1 MHASQRHP
9 CGVLQ
14 SCRRWS
20 VWIVMMTAAICEMW
34 SAPRA
39 KAAEPADPLLK
50 AQLEAGEFAPALA
63 RASQSADRDV
73 WLESIAAAQAQ
84 SGDRSASFSTV
95 SNIVDDRI
103 RSRSLKELANQPVR
117 GARGGGIQPD
127 FNSLIDLIQNTVKP
141 DSWTATGG
149 PGALEK
155 FPGGVFVDA
164 QGVMRRLVKD
174 ETSNRLADLKATAGQ
189 NNGNHQARSKSPLR
203 KVSLPRLEKEVQLR
217 LAAGRPL
224 DEEMRVM
231 AGLQRIEYVMV
242 YPESGDL
249 VIAGP
254 AEDWTVDF
262 EGRVVGHENG
272 HPTLRLE
279 DLVVVMRHMMSS
291 PDARFGCSIT
301 PTQDALSKAQEF
313 IQQSSQKPLK
323 PGQRTQWLEQLRS
336 QVGLQTVEVFGG
348 IDPQSR
354 VAHVLLEADY
364 RMKLVGIG
372 LEEGTLGV
380 PSYLS
385 SIELAKGQAAPP
397 MDVLRWWFTLNYDA
411 ILASPTHDIFEVRG
425 QGVKVLSE
433 NELLT
438 ALGKRVHTGQSDD
451 LNQQFAQNF
460 TKHFA
465 ALSKKYPVYADL
477 QNIFDLALVSALMK
491 SENLAEQTNWH
502 LTCFADPVQF
512 NTAEGNLPKGVAT
525 VINHRVIN
533 KVNIVAAVSGG
544 VSVEPRSRVQPS
556 ALQVDRKGE
565 LQSERSRSAPAKS
578 IARNAWWWD

>member
-1 MHASQRHP
+1 MTTQSACFRLSSRRRVR
-9 CGVLQ
+9 GSALVIVTISAVLGAV
-14 SCRRWS
+14 S
-20 VWIVMMTAAICEMW
+20 T
-34 SAPRA
+34 PRA
-39 KAAEPADPLLK
+39 IADDRVNPQLQ
-50 AQLEAGEFAPALA
+50 AQLDAGEFAPAFA
-63 RASQSADRDV
+63 QAQNAADRDV
-73 WLESIAAAQAQ
+73 WLQSIATAQAQ
-84 SGDRSASFSTV
+84 SGNRSASFSTV

-103 RSRSLKELANQPVR
+103 RSSSLQEVANQPVR
-117 GARGGGIQPD
+117 GAQGGGIQPD
-127 FNSLIDLIQNTVKP
+127 FDSLIDLIQNTVKP

-149 PGALEK
+149 PGAIER
-155 FPGGVFVDA
+155 FPGGVFVDP
-164 QGVMRRLVKD
+164 QGVMRRIVKD
-174 ETSNRLADLKATAGQ
+174 ETSNRLADLKNLAGQ

-203 KVSLPRLEKEVQLR
+203 KISLPRLEKEVQLR
-217 LAAGRPL
+217 LASGRPL
-224 DEEMRVM
+224 DEDMRVM

-254 AEDWTVDF
+254 AQDWTVDF
-262 EGRVVGHENG
+262 EGRVVGQENG

-279 DLVVVMRHMMSS
+279 DLVVVMRHMMSL

-301 PTQDALSKAQEF
+301 PTQDALAKAQEF
-313 IQQSSQKPLK
+313 IKQSSQKPLK
-323 PGQRTQWLEQLRS
+323 RGQRTQWLEQLRS
-336 QVGLQTVEVFGG
+336 QVGQQTVEVFGG

-385 SIELAKGQAAPP
+385 SIELEKGQAAPP

-411 ILASPTHDIFEVRG
+411 ILASPTHDMFEVRG

-438 ALGKRVHTGQSDD
+438 ALGKRVHTGQSDA

-465 ALSKKYPVYADL
+465 ALAKKYPVYADL

-491 SENLAEQTNWH
+491 SENLADQTNWH
-502 LTCFADPVQF
+502 LTCFADPAQF
-512 NTAEGNLPKGVAT
+512 NTVEGNLPKSVDT

-544 VSVEPRSRVQPS
+544 VSVEPRSLVQAS

-565 LQSERSRSAPAKS
+565 LQSERSRNAPAKT
-578 IARNAWWWD
+578 IARDAWWWD